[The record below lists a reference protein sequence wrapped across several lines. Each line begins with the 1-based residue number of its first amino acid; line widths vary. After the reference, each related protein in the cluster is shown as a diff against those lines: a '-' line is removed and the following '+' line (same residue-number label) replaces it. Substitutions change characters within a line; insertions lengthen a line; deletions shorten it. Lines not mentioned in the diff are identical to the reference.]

1 MSKLNRVFA
10 AGVLLAGLPMAAM
23 AQPAPV
29 NVIVSVTVQSTCS
42 ALTSTQQANFGTHT
56 PTVATAV
63 TAEGI
68 VTLTCNR
75 GAAPLISVEHRRE
88 SYRRRSAS
96 HAQRRRELRFV

>member
-1 MSKLNRVFA
+1 MSKFNRVFA

-29 NVIVSVTVQSTCS
+29 NVNVSGDGAEHLQCS
-42 ALTSTQQANFGTHT
+42 ASTSTGQFRLPVRQQRS
-56 PTVATAV
+56 TAV

-75 GAAPLISVEHRRE
+75 GAAPLSKR
-88 SYRRRSAS
+88 
-96 HAQRRRELRFV
+96 